1 MSGDTGHEG
10 AAGEGVVDAGA
21 GDAISAGAGSVG
33 AVRVLLVDDQA
44 VVRAGLATILS
55 AHDDLEVVGEASD
68 GIEAVAAVRRLD
80 PDVVLM
86 DVRMPR
92 MDGIEATRA
101 VVASGSRAR
110 ICMLTTYGLDEF
122 VYDAMRAGACGF
134 LLKTDPPERI
144 VEGIRLVSRGEPVLS
159 ASTMGQVLTRFAAGV
174 RPHPDAGTVLEGLTV
189 RERDVYRLV
198 ARGLSNREIAE
209 ELVLGEGTVKSH
221 VAHVLTKLDLRDR
234 IQIVIHARDHGVA

>member
-1 MSGDTGHEG
+1 MSGEQVRERVATEG
-10 AAGEGVVDAGA
+10 AVGA
-21 GDAISAGAGSVG
+21 GSGDAVSADAGSVG
-33 AVRVLLVDDQA
+33 VGSVAVVRVLLVDDQA

-55 AHDDLEVVGEASD
+55 AHDDLEVVGEAS
-68 GIEAVAAVRRLD
+68 
-80 PDVVLM
+80 
-86 DVRMPR
+86 
-92 MDGIEATRA
+92 DGIEATRA

-159 ASTMGQVLTRFAAGV
+159 ASTMGQVLTRFAAGA
-174 RPHPDAGTVLEGLTV
+174 RPHYDADTVLAGLTG

-221 VAHVLTKLDLRDR
+221 VAHVLTKLSLRDR

>member
-1 MSGDTGHEG
+1 
-10 AAGEGVVDAGA
+10 VNV
-21 GDAISAGAGSVG
+21 
-33 AVRVLLVDDQA
+33 VRVLLVDDQA

-92 MDGIEATRA
+92 MDGIEATA
-101 VVASGSRAR
+101 TVAASGAQAR

-122 VYDAMRAGACGF
+122 VYDAMRAGAVGF

-144 VEGIRLVSRGEPVLS
+144 VEGIRLVARGEPVLS
-159 ASTMGQVLTRFAAGV
+159 ASTMSQVLTRFAAGA
-174 RPHPDAGTVLEGLTV
+174 RPHRDADAVLAGLTG
-189 RERDVYRLV
+189 RERDVYLLV
-198 ARGLSNREIAE
+198 AKGLSNREIAD
-209 ELVLGEGTVKSH
+209 ELVLGEGTVKTH

-234 IQIVIHARDHGVA
+234 IQIVIHARDHGLA